1 MLGKEKIWVGNV
13 KAFVLAPWKDVVAYL
28 LFGGLLSACVH
39 DRTKF
44 NTEENDTSLG
54 LFIENVLTRAQL
66 AQNLW

>member
-1 MLGKEKIWVGNV
+1 M
-13 KAFVLAPWKDVVAYL
+13 AFVLAPWKDVVAIY
-28 LFGGLLSACVH
+28 FWEVCFQHVH